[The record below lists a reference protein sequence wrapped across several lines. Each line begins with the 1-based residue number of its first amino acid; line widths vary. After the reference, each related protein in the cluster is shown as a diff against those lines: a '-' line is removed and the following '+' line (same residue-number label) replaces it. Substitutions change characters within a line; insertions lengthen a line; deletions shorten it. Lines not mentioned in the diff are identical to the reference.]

1 MNDFSCRWA
10 VATKTMI
17 HSGFQP
23 VLYCILRKCSS
34 EASSF
39 WRNCPETPD
48 PIIWNTYY
56 LHRKPW
62 QIFFFFKIRHLTL
75 LHRKKSCFSTFYS
88 VLEIPRENMRIRQ
101 LYVTELVSSFH
112 PVAPFFFPL
121 KSLNLLSQW
130 QDKNPFQTWGM
141 LEVILTYLLNFA
153 KHLKIFSRFPFC
165 VTTFLGYGWGWFNLQ
180 C

>member
-1 MNDFSCRWA
+1 MGCCYQNND
-10 VATKTMI
+10 
-17 HSGFQP
+17 
-23 VLYCILRKCSS
+23 
-34 EASSF
+34 SF
-39 WRNCPETPD
+39 WLSACPLLHLEKMFIRSELILEKLSRNTWSNYLKYLLPSQETMTD
-48 PIIWNTYY
+48 
-56 LHRKPW
+56 
-62 QIFFFFKIRHLTL
+62 FFFFKIRHLTL

-112 PVAPFFFPL
+112 PVAPFFFSL
-121 KSLNLLSQW
+121 KSLNLLSQQ

-165 VTTFLGYGWGWFNLQ
+165 VTTLLGYGWGWFNLQ